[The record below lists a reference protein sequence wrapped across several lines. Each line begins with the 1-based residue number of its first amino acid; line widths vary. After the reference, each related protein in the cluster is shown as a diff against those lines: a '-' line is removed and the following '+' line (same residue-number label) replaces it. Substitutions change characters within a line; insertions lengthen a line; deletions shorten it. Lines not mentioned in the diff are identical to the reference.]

1 VSVLAAEARKLPA
14 FVRRDF
20 LVAWSYR
27 MSFVTDLLGLAGQA
41 LIFYFVGQ
49 LVDPSKMPTYGGED
63 VTYLEFAAVG
73 LLLGAFI
80 QFGMQN
86 VAAAVRNE
94 QLQGTLESLLV
105 TPTAPHTLQLGSVSF
120 LFLYIPIR
128 IVVLLGAIALAFGL
142 DLELSGV
149 LPALVLLLAFM
160 PFVWGLGVASAAAI
174 VTFKRG
180 AGLLAMGT
188 LVVALVSGL
197 YFPIELLPGWLTAIA
212 EQNPI
217 ALAVEGMR
225 ESLLGGS
232 GWAEIGAT
240 LALLAPMS
248 LAALAVGFLAFRSAL
263 ARERRLG
270 TVGLY

>member
-1 VSVLAAEARKLPA
+1 VSVFAAEARKVPA

-41 LIFYFVGQ
+41 LVFYFIGQ
-49 LVDPSKMPTYGGED
+49 LVDPSKMPTYGGVN

-73 LLLGAFI
+73 MLLGAFI

-105 TPTAPHTLQLGSVSF
+105 TPTAPHTIQLGSVSF

-128 IVVLLGAIALAFGL
+128 IVLLLGVIALAFGL
-142 DLELSGV
+142 DFDPSGV

-188 LVVALVSGL
+188 LVVAFVSGL

-225 ESLLGGS
+225 EALLGGT
-232 GWAEIGAT
+232 GWSE
-240 LALLAPMS
+240 LAPTLGLLLPLS
-248 LAALAVGFLAFRSAL
+248 LAALALGLFAFRLAL

>member
-1 VSVLAAEARKLPA
+1 MSAVFAEAAKLPA

-27 MSFVTDLLGLAGQA
+27 MSFVTDLLGLLGQA

-49 LVDPSKMPTYGGED
+49 LVDPSKMPTYGGND
-63 VTYLEFAAVG
+63 VSYLEFAAVG
-73 LLLGAFI
+73 MLLGAFI

-86 VAAAVRNE
+86 VASAVRNE

-105 TPTAPHTLQLGSVSF
+105 TPTAPHTIQLGSVSF

-128 IVVLLGAIALAFGL
+128 IFLLLGAIALAFGL
-142 DLELSGV
+142 DFEASGV
-149 LPALVLLLAFM
+149 PLALLLLFAFM

-174 VTFKRG
+174 VTFRRG
-180 AGLLAMGT
+180 SGLFAMGA
-188 LVVALVSGL
+188 LVLALVSGL
-197 YFPIELLPGWLTAIA
+197 YFPIDLLPGWLTTIA

-225 ESLLGGS
+225 ESLLGS
-232 GWAEIGAT
+232 AGWSDIAPT
-240 LALLAPMS
+240 LALLVPMS
-248 LAALAVGFLAFRSAL
+248 LAALAIGFVAFRSAL

>member
-1 VSVLAAEARKLPA
+1 VSVFAAEARKVPA

-27 MSFVTDLLGLAGQA
+27 LSFVTDLLGLAGQA
-41 LIFYFVGQ
+41 LVFYFVGQ

-63 VTYLEFAAVG
+63 ITYLEFAAVG
-73 LLLGAFI
+73 MLLGAFI

-105 TPTAPHTLQLGSVSF
+105 TPTAPHTIQLGSVSF

-128 IVVLLGAIALAFGL
+128 IVLLLGAIALAFGL
-142 DLELSGV
+142 DFRLSGV
-149 LPALVLLLAFM
+149 VPALVLLLAFM

-174 VTFKRG
+174 VTFRRG

-188 LVVALVSGL
+188 LVVALLSGL
-197 YFPIELLPGWLTAIA
+197 YFPIELLPDWLTAIA

-217 ALAVEGMR
+217 ALAVDGMR
-225 ESLLGGS
+225 EALLGGT
-232 GWAEIGAT
+232 GWAGIAPT
-240 LALLAPMS
+240 LAVLLPMS
-248 LAALAVGFLAFRSAL
+248 LAALAIGFVTFRSAL